1 MNKLTK
7 ALLPQV
13 ISLINEYGVEV
24 DIFRDVYQNNEIGI
38 KELTSPSEL
47 VATIK
52 VVIDNSKS
60 NNINNNKNINGI
72 TRVQQYAIVYYA
84 YDANVSLNKDDYF
97 IIDGLRYILDV
108 PQNVLHYD
116 LLYQADAEVTIE

>member
-38 KELTSPSEL
+38 KELTSPSQL

-60 NNINNNKNINGI
+60 NSINNKNINSI
-72 TRVQQYAIVYYA
+72 TRVQQHAIVYYA
-84 YDANVSLNKDDYF
+84 YDGDVSLNKDDYF

-116 LLYQADAEVTIE
+116 LLYQVNAEVTIE

>member
-38 KELTSPSEL
+38 KELTSPSQL

-60 NNINNNKNINGI
+60 NSVNNNKTINSI
-72 TRVQQYAIVYYA
+72 TRVQQHAIVYYA
-84 YDANVSLNKDDYF
+84 YDGDVNLNKDDYF
-97 IIDGLRYILDV
+97 IIDGLRYILDI

-116 LLYQADAEVTIE
+116 LLYQVNAEVTIE

>member
-38 KELTSPSEL
+38 NELTSPSQL

-60 NNINNNKNINGI
+60 NNTNNNKNINGI